1 MSKAAQKV
9 GVILPAAGAGN
20 RFGGFKQ
27 FQKFDNH
34 TLMEYALQPF
44 LEISEVHEIVV
55 VVPQQHLEEALEH
68 VSSFSSTK
76 RLAVVTG
83 GARRQDSVRMGLNA
97 LSQDCSIVCVHD
109 AARPFV
115 TMGMITETIAA
126 CQDYDGA
133 ITAIPASDT
142 LKKASTEENVIEKT
156 IPRETIW
163 QAQTPQTFRR
173 AALEKALAA
182 AEQDGITGTDEAF
195 LLEQLN
201 YKITII
207 PGSARNIK
215 ITTPD
220 DWTIAEALLKGVNN
234 D

>member
-1 MSKAAQKV
+1 
-9 GVILPAAGAGN
+9 
-20 RFGGFKQ
+20 
-27 FQKFDNH
+27 
-34 TLMEYALQPF
+34 
-44 LEISEVHEIVV
+44 
-55 VVPQQHLEEALEH
+55 
-68 VSSFSSTK
+68 
-76 RLAVVTG
+76 
-83 GARRQDSVRMGLNA
+83 
-97 LSQDCSIVCVHD
+97 
-109 AARPFV
+109 
-115 TMGMITETIAA
+115 
-126 CQDYDGA
+126 
-133 ITAIPASDT
+133 

-207 PGSARNIK
+207 LGSARNIK